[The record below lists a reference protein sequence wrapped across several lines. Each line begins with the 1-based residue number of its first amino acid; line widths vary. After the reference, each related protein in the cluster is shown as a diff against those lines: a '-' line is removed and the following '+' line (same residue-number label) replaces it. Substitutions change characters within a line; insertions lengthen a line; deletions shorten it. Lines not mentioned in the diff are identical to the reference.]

1 MDFEEVLKLRRSN
14 RKFTDEQVE
23 KAELDGI
30 LFAGNCAPIGSNLFR
45 DLHLTVVQDKKTL
58 HALNIAFAKRLQ
70 DREAVKIITGA
81 MEKAARDA
89 SAILPFYGAPTVIIV
104 SHRSQ
109 ELQPGIEYANTACV
123 AMTMHLAAVN
133 LGLGSVL
140 AWGVFEAMRI
150 YPELD
155 NSSMLRLPA
164 GFVPL
169 IGLMVGYP
177 VRPPEERN
185 LEPDRIAVDFVGGA
199 EPFD

>member
-1 MDFEEVLKLRRSN
+1 MVMDFEEVLKLRRSN

-81 MEKAARDA
+81 MEKQPGMPWQFAVLRRADRHNRVAPQPGTAA
-89 SAILPFYGAPTVIIV
+89 
-104 SHRSQ
+104 
-109 ELQPGIEYANTACV
+109 GIEYANTACV

-164 GFVPL
+164 GLFL
-169 IGLMVGYP
+169 S
-177 VRPPEERN
+177 
-185 LEPDRIAVDFVGGA
+185 
-199 EPFD
+199 